1 MKHQTPK
8 KYSIPTLLAT
18 GEHTTMAA
26 LAAIVGLIA
35 GFGAIG
41 FRYLIDFI
49 QSVSYGSAGNLLELV
64 KSVPWHLRIAVP
76 ALGGLIVGILIYFL
90 AREAKGHGVPEVMEA
105 VTLKRGVIRKRVVIV
120 KSLASAISIGTGG
133 SVGREGPIV
142 QIGSAIGSTVGQLL
156 KVSADRIRTLVGCG
170 AAAGIAATFN
180 APIAGSMFA
189 LEIILGDFG
198 LARFSPIVISAVTA
212 TAVSRHFL
220 GDIPAFIVP
229 AYELVSAWEL
239 PLYVILGVL
248 CALMAVAFTQ
258 LLYRAEDLFEGVRFP
273 EYLKAAIGGVILG
286 GMGLLF
292 PHILGVGYPAMDLV
306 LMQKLSLWT
315 MFLLVVFKILA
326 TSITIGSGG
335 SGGVFAPSLFIGAMA
350 GGFFGTIVH
359 YIFPGVTAFPGAY
372 SIVGMGALVSGTTHA
387 PLTAI
392 LILFEMTGD
401 YKIILPLMI
410 SCIISAMASGH
421 LSEESIYTLKLIRRG
436 VNIKAGKDVNV
447 LRSILVKEVMN
458 PDVETMS
465 ESLTLGRL
473 SERISKS
480 KNNSF
485 PVVDEDG
492 KLAGI
497 LSYFD
502 YSEVIFDEDLKDL
515 IVARDLVTT
524 RVVTVTH
531 DDNLY
536 DALEK
541 ISKKDFSILPVVSAD
556 DPTQMVGVL
565 TRRDMISAYNKAV
578 IKKSVLQE

>member
-1 MKHQTPK
+1 
-8 KYSIPTLLAT
+8 
-18 GEHTTMAA
+18 
-26 LAAIVGLIA
+26 
-35 GFGAIG
+35 
-41 FRYLIDFI
+41 
-49 QSVSYGSAGNLLELV
+49 
-64 KSVPWHLRIAVP
+64 
-76 ALGGLIVGILIYFL
+76 
-90 AREAKGHGVPEVMEA
+90 
-105 VTLKRGVIRKRVVIV
+105 
-120 KSLASAISIGTGG
+120 
-133 SVGREGPIV
+133 
-142 QIGSAIGSTVGQLL
+142 
-156 KVSADRIRTLVGCG
+156 
-170 AAAGIAATFN
+170 
-180 APIAGSMFA
+180 
-189 LEIILGDFG
+189 
-198 LARFSPIVISAVTA
+198 
-212 TAVSRHFL
+212 
-220 GDIPAFIVP
+220 
-229 AYELVSAWEL
+229 
-239 PLYVILGVL
+239 
-248 CALMAVAFTQ
+248 
-258 LLYRAEDLFEGVRFP
+258 
-273 EYLKAAIGGVILG
+273 
-286 GMGLLF
+286 
-292 PHILGVGYPAMDLV
+292 
-306 LMQKLSLWT
+306 
-315 MFLLVVFKILA
+315 KILA

-502 YSEVIFDEDLKDL
+502 Y
-515 IVARDLVTT
+515 
-524 RVVTVTH
+524 
-531 DDNLY
+531 
-536 DALEK
+536 
-541 ISKKDFSILPVVSAD
+541 
-556 DPTQMVGVL
+556 
-565 TRRDMISAYNKAV
+565 
-578 IKKSVLQE
+578 